1 MVVRQVGLS
10 IPVIMADFLIGIL
23 SYFSLFSCSSE
34 EQENE
39 EK

>member
-23 SYFSLFSCSSE
+23 SYFSSSDE
-34 EQENE
+34 ENE
-39 EK
+39 TGTEL